1 MEEIARHPWLQTGQP
16 SDYLNQPQFSN
27 EPEVYG
33 KTFGQLPYV
42 NEKLV
47 AEMARK
53 GYAIEYL
60 IGQGGF
66 GAVYKASKID
76 LQTEQR
82 TPVAMKVI
90 SGLNKESRRPYL
102 MSHRFKTEMKVME
115 TFEHPNLVKVKIRI
129 LFIIVLSNT
138 IRQQVFDVFKE
149 KSRPQHANTLEKRV
163 FIFME
168 LADSDLHRL
177 ISLRKSIPENDLKP
191 IILQVLT
198 ALEHLHSMKVAH
210 RDIKP
215 ENILLFGNV
224 AKVTDYSLVRE
235 VGNNPISLSGVG
247 TPGYRAPEILLK
259 MEDIGDIF
267 KVDIWALGITIF
279 KALTGSRPN
288 WKPELVAKAVQQFR
302 QFFANQDNVEE
313 DHTLFLR
320 EHHKL
325 KMQVM
330 TLEKSEEVRDL
341 LFIML
346 SFDPKDRPSATE
358 AKSNPWFAE
367 ATLPESRARTPGPQ
381 PSSGTEMRPS
391 SSNRQ

>member
-1 MEEIARHPWLQTGQP
+1 MEEIARHPWLQTGNP
-16 SDYLNQPQFSN
+16 SDYLNKPQFSN

-76 LQTEQR
+76 LQTGHR

-90 SGLNKESRRPYL
+90 SGLNKASRRSYL
-102 MSHRFKTEMKVME
+102 MGHRFKTEMKVME
-115 TFEHPNLVKVKIRI
+115 TFEHPNLVKVTIRI
-129 LFIIVLSNT
+129 LLMIILSNT
-138 IRQQVFDVFKE
+138 IAKQVFDVFKE
-149 KSRPQHANTLEKRV
+149 KSRPQHSNTLEKRV

-177 ISLRKSIPENDLKP
+177 ISLRKNIPEDELKP
-191 IILQVLT
+191 IILQVLIG
-198 ALEHLHSMKVAH
+198 LEYLHSMRVAH

-215 ENILLFGNV
+215 ENILLFGKV

-247 TPGYRAPEILLK
+247 TPGYRAPELLLWTP
-259 MEDIGDIF
+259 IGDIF

-279 KALTGSRPN
+279 KSLTGARPN
-288 WKPELVAKAVQQFR
+288 WKPDKLAKQINAAAR
-302 QFFANQDNVEE
+302 EAGTPADL
-313 DHTLFLR
+313 TLFMQ
-320 EHHKL
+320 EHD
-325 KMQVM
+325 KMLAQVM
-330 TLEKSEEVRDL
+330 DLEKSQEVRHL
-341 LFIML
+341 LFSML
-346 SFDPKDRPSATE
+346 EFDPRNRPSATE
-358 AKSNPWFAE
+358 TKDDYWFEE
-367 ATLPESRARTPGPQ
+367 AALPEARSRSSTVTAREVGP
-381 PSSGTEMRPS
+381 S
-391 SSNRQ
+391 